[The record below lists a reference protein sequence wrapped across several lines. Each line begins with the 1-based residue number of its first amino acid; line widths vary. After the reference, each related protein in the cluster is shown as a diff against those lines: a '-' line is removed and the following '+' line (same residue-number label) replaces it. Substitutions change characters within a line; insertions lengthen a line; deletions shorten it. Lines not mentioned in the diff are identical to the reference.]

1 MSYIRITAEQA
12 EVVDSHRN
20 PECKHPAAV
29 GAREYIFLD
38 CKRCGVNFCD
48 GTLRLIQRF
57 TEADD
62 SRDGVQRPATLAF
75 DD

>member
-12 EVVDSHRN
+12 QVIDSHRN
-20 PECKHPAAV
+20 TECKHPTAE
-29 GAREYIFLD
+29 GHREYIFLD

-62 SRDGVQRPATLAF
+62 AREGVQRPATLAF